1 MDNGRKEGEAY
12 ILANAGWLAVAQ
24 GLVVSLLFIFDYLGV
39 VVLFSA

>member
-12 ILANAGWLAVAQ
+12 ILANDGWLAVSQ
-24 GLVVSLLFIFDYLGV
+24 GLVVSLLFIFGCLGV